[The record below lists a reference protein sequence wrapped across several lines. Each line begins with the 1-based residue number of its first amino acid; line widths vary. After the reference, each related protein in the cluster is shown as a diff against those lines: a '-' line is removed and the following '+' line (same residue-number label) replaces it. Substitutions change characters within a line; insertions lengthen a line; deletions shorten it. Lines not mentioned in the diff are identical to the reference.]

1 MTAKACPRGT
11 RKVGGRCVPK
21 TKMKYVVVAVTTDIN
36 EAGNY
41 YPIIDESVKLKPR
54 IFNNQGKAIDYSG
67 KLFEIGMATDTLVIP
82 VEK

>member
-1 MTAKACPRGT
+1 MDAKVCG
-11 RKVGGRCVPK
+11 KNQILLNGKCISK

-41 YPIIDESVKLKPR
+41 YPIIDESVRLKPR
-54 IFNNQGKAIDYSG
+54 IFNNYPKAIDYSDE
-67 KLFEIGMATDTLVIP
+67 LFEKGMATDTLVIP